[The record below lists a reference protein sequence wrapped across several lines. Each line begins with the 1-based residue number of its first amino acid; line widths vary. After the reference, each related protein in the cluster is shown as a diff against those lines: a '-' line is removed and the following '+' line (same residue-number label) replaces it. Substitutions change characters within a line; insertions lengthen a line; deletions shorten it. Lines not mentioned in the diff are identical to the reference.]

1 MRLADAPLAAIAAGD
16 RVVSHTG
23 MAGRIGMILP
33 VGAPAPVASDETVD
47 RILVLWASG
56 KWSLAPHASMDRIVH
71 DVEPAPEPPSVSRLK
86 RLAADMKAILADMPA
101 R

>member
-33 VGAPAPVASDETVD
+33 VGAPAPVD

-71 DVEPAPEPPSVSRLK
+71 DVEPAPEPPAVSRLK